1 MGALSYG
8 ERNALQLYSQ
18 VDEDK
23 YRDPFDADYDP
34 SEVSSMEHARDDL
47 SFRTAVPPEIP
58 VTAISVSE
66 ARKRLAEARAI
77 IARKKPLLVDDG
89 RRALASITCWK
100 DIPQLYRKVLAR
112 VAGLSADV
120 VEKMD
125 RDLTETEKAMLRSAA
140 SDMRGYLE
148 SLARL

>member
-1 MGALSYG
+1 MGAQSFG
-8 ERNALQLYSQ
+8 ERNALRLCRQ
-18 VDEDK
+18 VDEDQ

-34 SEVSSMEHARDDL
+34 AEVTIMEHARDDL
-47 SFRTAVPPEIP
+47 SFRAAVPPEIP
-58 VTAISVSE
+58 VAGISISE

-77 IARKKPLLVDDG
+77 IARKKPLPVDDG
-89 RRALASITCWK
+89 RRAFASITCWK
-100 DIPQLYRKVLAR
+100 DIPQLYRRVLAR